1 MGKFALL
8 FFTLFIAGILAAL
21 LITPVASVLVYKM
34 VYMVNPDSRWW
45 AASIP
50 GLRYSLIASLTMI
63 FVLAIRYKEL
73 SAQAP
78 WKEQPVFKWVFA
90 ILVTYFLM
98 INFAIVPDVHKT
110 FTIELLKLVVI
121 IFVAYKLVNTEKALD
136 ACLWVYVS
144 GATYIGYIAYSTGRN
159 SEGRVEGIGMI
170 DTGGDSNMTAAV
182 LVPAL
187 VILTYKAWLGNK
199 KVKVLAVICGAL
211 IANGVVLINSRG
223 AFLGALAGALYF
235 VFYML
240 FSKYQRKG
248 QRGSAILIIVLGL
261 SGVLFVA
268 DEAFWER
275 MQTIQSVEDGGK
287 SGSHRIDF
295 WLATFDIMEDYP
307 LGVGI
312 QGFIELSPHYLPE
325 HYFEGRKIGKAVHS
339 TWFQVL
345 SEIGWI
351 GLFMMIAMLAS
362 TARQAYRAKTF
373 VLSQE
378 LYDAYFKILALE
390 GALLSFLI
398 AASFIDRGRAV
409 MLYWLVLLVLVA
421 VNIYYLQPKRIKS
434 DVKSPVRKRGNPVR

>member
-8 FFTLFIAGILAAL
+8 FFTLFITGILAAL
-21 LITPVASVLVYKM
+21 LVTPVASVLVYKM

-63 FVLAIRYKEL
+63 LVLAIKYKEL

-78 WKEQPVFKWVFA
+78 WKEQPVFKWIFA
-90 ILVTYFLM
+90 ILVMYLLM
-98 INFAIVPDVHKT
+98 INIAIVPEVHKT
-110 FTIELLKLVVI
+110 FTIEFMKLVVI

-136 ACLWVYVS
+136 ACLWIYVL

-159 SEGRVEGIGMI
+159 SQGRVEDIGMI

-187 VILTYKAWLGNK
+187 AILTYKAWLGNK
-199 KVKVLAVICGAL
+199 KVKVLSVLCGAL

-223 AFLGALAGALYF
+223 AFLGAVAGGLYF

-248 QRGSAILIIVLGL
+248 QRASAILIIVLGL
-261 SGVLFVA
+261 TGVLFVA
-268 DEAFWER
+268 DDAFWER
-275 MQTIQSVEDGGK
+275 MQTLQSVEDGGK
-287 SGSHRIDF
+287 SGSHRVDF
-295 WLATFDIMEDYP
+295 WLATFDIMEDHP
-307 LGVGI
+307 LGVGV
-312 QGFIELSPHYLPE
+312 QGYIELSPRYLPE
-325 HYFEGRKIGKAVHS
+325 RYFEGRKIGKAVHS

-351 GLFMMIAMLAS
+351 GLFIMIAMLVS
-362 TARQAYRAKTF
+362 TARQAHRAKKF
-373 VLSQE
+373 VLSQQH
-378 LYDAYFKILALE
+378 YDAYFKIVALE

-409 MLYWLVLLVLVA
+409 MLYWLVMLVLVA
-421 VNIYYLQPKRIKS
+421 VNIYYFQPKRAES
-434 DVKSPVRKRGNPVR
+434 DMKLPIRKRKNSVR